1 MKKPELFLLLLCTL
15 SLCLYAQES
24 DMVFDEPEVQ
34 VVAEVNEI
42 SEDSSEVSSEVPGLE
57 SVADA
62 SEDSEK
68 AETAT
73 ETASDGEK
81 AFVYAEDISTML
93 VDIPAAKKP
102 KPQDSEKIKEANK
115 KDEDNSE
122 FEENCMT
129 LTYGTP
135 SEISKVVDQIVETDD
150 PRYTE
155 QLYDLFQATS
165 SNDVREN
172 ILGYFAKLEDP
183 CLEDYAVMIIDDPFD
198 TQLSLVQKCMNY
210 ASEVHCKAAAPALV
224 KLLDSEDEKYF
235 TPALTALGK
244 TGGTREALY
253 LAEYL
258 KRDDLETNQRQALMR
273 TLGQLNAVETF
284 DQILEIAQDEDEN
297 SFVRMYA
304 AEACGKMKKD
314 EAVPVLIN
322 LYENSDPNMREYC
335 IKGLQNFPES
345 KKAKAAI
352 LQAVRDEHVKVRLQA
367 VKAVKEM
374 KMKDSVDFLIFR
386 AKNDSE
392 NAVKKECYPVIAEMN
407 TKKGNE
413 FLVNQI
419 TDKKTPDSVKLMAS
433 EALLKFDNNV
443 GIEEIAEL
451 AKSVVNDDKRKSL
464 RYNLGKL
471 FPKYMKPAFAE
482 VSVLYV
488 QSKDSQTA
496 ALGLDMYKASRY
508 ETTKAAVKE
517 LAEDKSRNSSNR
529 KRARKLLGMDE
540 EEDKPADRSSENAK

>member
-1 MKKPELFLLLLCTL
+1 M
-15 SLCLYAQES
+15 
-24 DMVFDEPEVQ
+24 
-34 VVAEVNEI
+34 
-42 SEDSSEVSSEVPGLE
+42 
-57 SVADA
+57 
-62 SEDSEK
+62 
-68 AETAT
+68 
-73 ETASDGEK
+73 
-81 AFVYAEDISTML
+81 
-93 VDIPAAKKP
+93 
-102 KPQDSEKIKEANK
+102 
-115 KDEDNSE
+115 
-122 FEENCMT
+122 
-129 LTYGTP
+129 
-135 SEISKVVDQIVETDD
+135 
-150 PRYTE
+150 
-155 QLYDLFQATS
+155 
-165 SNDVREN
+165 
-172 ILGYFAKLEDP
+172 
-183 CLEDYAVMIIDDPFD
+183 
-198 TQLSLVQKCMNY
+198 
-210 ASEVHCKAAAPALV
+210 
-224 KLLDSEDEKYF
+224 
-235 TPALTALGK
+235 
-244 TGGTREALY
+244 
-253 LAEYL
+253 
-258 KRDDLETNQRQALMR
+258 
-273 TLGQLNAVETF
+273 
-284 DQILEIAQDEDEN
+284 
-297 SFVRMYA
+297 
-304 AEACGKMKKD
+304 
-314 EAVPVLIN
+314 
-322 LYENSDPNMREYC
+322 
-335 IKGLQNFPES
+335 
-345 KKAKAAI
+345 
-352 LQAVRDEHVKVRLQA
+352 RDEHVKVRLQA